1 MVLRAGEGWATEEEI
16 IYILEQSTRLEV
28 KGG

>member
-1 MVLRAGEGWATEEEI
+1 MVLRAEGWATEEEI

-28 KGG
+28 KGR